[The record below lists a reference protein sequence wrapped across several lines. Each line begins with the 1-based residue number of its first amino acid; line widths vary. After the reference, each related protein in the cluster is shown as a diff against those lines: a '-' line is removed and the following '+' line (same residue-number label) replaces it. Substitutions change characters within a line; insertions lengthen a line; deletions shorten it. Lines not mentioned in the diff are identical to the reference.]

1 MAEAITG
8 AELVARALR
17 TLGIDT
23 VFGLTGY
30 PITAI
35 GEAAI
40 NLGIRFLGFRN
51 EVRTQVLKL
60 GWNHSLTSAF
70 L

>member
-1 MAEAITG
+1 MVETTTG
-8 AELVARALR
+8 AGLVARALR

-35 GEAAI
+35 GEEAI

-51 EVRTQVLKL
+51 EACPTVLL
-60 GWNHSLTSAF
+60 VM
-70 L
+70 